1 MSVEDRVRAATLA
14 RAALVR
20 DIRPLDLPA
29 IPARLLRAWPWAAWT
44 APVAAAAA
52 VAALAISLAAVRHTA
67 NAPAE
72 PAAVPAV
79 SGMLPEYYAAL
90 DNPSG
95 PITQLLPRKH
105 QTPQSVS
112 VSATTGPAS

>member
-52 VAALAISLAAVRHTA
+52 VAALAVSLAAVRHTPDA
-67 NAPAE
+67 STS

-79 SGMLPEYYAAL
+79 SGMLPEYYAAGAGAGT
-90 DNPSG
+90 PT
-95 PITQLLPRKH
+95 PRLP
-105 QTPQSVS
+105 
-112 VSATTGPAS
+112 G